1 MGRKRLGTSRIC
13 SVCNTDFYRSPSI
26 VSVTPNLT
34 CSRKCAA
41 VYRLKGEA
49 RNCKQCG
56 KGFYAMKRAIDKGF
70 GLYCSNDCNGAAY
83 RTPVTV
89 QCHWCDTPIE
99 RPPNEVESR
108 KELFCDQT
116 CWTNW
121 QRRFKPRQSRKFSPW
136 QKRAWL
142 ETFCRRCGSTTKL
155 ELDHII
161 PRFAGG
167 PPVRENAQTLCRCC
181 NRKKLHED
189 LKIYPVDKQLMQHL
203 GR

>member
-1 MGRKRLGTSRIC
+1 MGRKRLGTSIIC
-13 SVCNTDFYRSPSI
+13 SVCNTEFYRSPSI
-26 VSVTPNLT
+26 VAATPHLT

-41 VYRLKGEA
+41 VYRLRGEA

-56 KGFYAMKRAIDKGF
+56 KGFYAMKRDIDKGF

-83 RTPVTV
+83 RKQVTV
-89 QCHWCDTPIE
+89 NCAWCNSAIE
-99 RPPNEVESR
+99 RVLNEVESR
-108 KELFCDQT
+108 GSLYCNQDCRT
-116 CWTNW
+116 AW

-136 QKRAWL
+136 HKRHWKEAA
-142 ETFCRRCGSTTKL
+142 CRRCGATENL

-167 PPVRENAQTLCRCC
+167 PPTKENAQTLCITC

-189 LKIYPVDKQLMQHL
+189 LKLYPVDKQLMQQI